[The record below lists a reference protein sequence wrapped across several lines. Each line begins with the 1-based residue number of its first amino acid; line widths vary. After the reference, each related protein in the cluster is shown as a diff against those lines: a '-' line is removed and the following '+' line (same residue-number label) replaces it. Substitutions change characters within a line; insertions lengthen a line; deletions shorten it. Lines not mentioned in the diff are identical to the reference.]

1 MELIKSTEVGL
12 GPASGPGLASEVG
25 LGPVSGPGP
34 GKGLGQRRGPWSAKW
49 AWQRRAREPPEP
61 PEPPEDSG

>member
-25 LGPVSGPGP
+25 LGPASGPGP

-49 AWQRRAREPPEP
+49 AWKRRAREAPEAS
-61 PEPPEDSG
+61 ESREARG